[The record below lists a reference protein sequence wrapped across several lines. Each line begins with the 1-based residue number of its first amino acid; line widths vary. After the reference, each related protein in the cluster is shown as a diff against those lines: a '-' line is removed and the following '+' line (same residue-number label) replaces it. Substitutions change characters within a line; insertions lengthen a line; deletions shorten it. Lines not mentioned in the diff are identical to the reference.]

1 MTKKLGKTILVS
13 RIIDHLKSQT
23 AASKTPLLFF
33 YFKHHEE
40 TKKSMDGMLR
50 ALLVQLLYQDDTLIE
65 YFYQKCCSTS
75 TSELMTL
82 STLKELAQE
91 SLKSQHRC
99 LIVLDG
105 LDECGDGQNTRHEES
120 KGIIE
125 WFGNSVIPTSH
136 SEGGCIRLFLAG
148 QRDGVLDQHLS
159 TYPGIKL
166 DTTNAHLRDIQDY
179 AVSRTSE
186 IRERFSLNHDNQA
199 EIIKR
204 VTAASKGEYGILPH
218 V

>member
-1 MTKKLGKTILVS
+1 
-13 RIIDHLKSQT
+13 
-23 AASKTPLLFF
+23 
-33 YFKHHEE
+33 
-40 TKKSMDGMLR
+40 MDGMLR

-82 STLKELAQE
+82 SALKELAQE

-125 WFGNSVIPTSH
+125 WFGNSVIPTSY